1 MCVAV
6 GRISYSRHV
15 PSSYCDI
22 SRGSTKTP
30 SFGAWHKLIC
40 DARSITIARYPQVVA
55 SVENRVLQGC
65 PMLDGR
71 ERKFGKASMMGGF
84 LFFRYLQTDKSD
96 LLDFRAAD
104 NKWPVNWNRTCGG
117 VSATCSDV
125 RRNCRK
131 NLRPQKQTCTSKDGG

>member
-1 MCVAV
+1 MVLV
-6 GRISYSRHV
+6 GPLHEWRRNANYL
-15 PSSYCDI
+15 DI
-22 SRGSTKTP
+22 SRGSAKSP

-96 LLDFRAAD
+96 LLDFRGSD
-104 NKWPVNWNRTCGG
+104 KKWPIVHGWIRDS
-117 VSATCSDV
+117 VEKIS
-125 RRNCRK
+125 
-131 NLRPQKQTCTSKDGG
+131 